1 MKRRLVIHPLLLA
14 VFPSLFIYAHNADR
28 LSAGAIYGP
37 TLILLCAVS
46 VLWLLLSL
54 ALRDASRAGLVV
66 SLAVLLFFS
75 FGICYLEMKLLMLE
89 VSGGTVVA
97 APVLLLVLWMVILGV
112 GGYSFA
118 RTILDLRSLTNI
130 ANVVGGCLVLVCLL
144 QIAAYHLR
152 VAPTWRPY
160 VGEVTSRDYL
170 TLGPEVGVAPDIYYI
185 VLDGYARGDTLTD
198 IYGYDN
204 QEFLDGLRDR
214 GFFVASQSHANYCQT
229 LLSLASSL
237 NLTYLDGLVDQVGAE
252 YPSKGPIMKMIRSS
266 MAFRALESRG
276 YETIAFASGY
286 SGTEITTAER
296 YVAARRYPDEFQTTL
311 INMTPLPFVVPSL
324 YDMYGWH
331 RERILH
337 AFEHT
342 ADPSVVDAPV
352 FVFAHIMA
360 PHPPFVF
367 GRSGEEVVPEYQ
379 YVVLDGSD
387 LVGTRGVTQEAYARG
402 YVEQLTFVNAKV
414 LSMLD
419 EILSKSDRPT
429 IVVLQADH
437 GPGSMLDWDSVENSN
452 LPERFAILNAYYL
465 PGVDYAGLYP
475 QISPVNTFRVI
486 FNSYFGAHY
495 DLLADESYFSTAG
508 HPYSFVRVTDHLGG
522 RVGPDTTGWIAP
534 QANPRWCTSG
544 ATCP

>member
-1 MKRRLVIHPLLLA
+1 MNRRLVIHPFLLA
-14 VFPSLFIYAHNADR
+14 LFPSLFIYAHNADR
-28 LSAGAIYGP
+28 LSVGEVSIP

-46 VLWLLLSL
+46 VLWVILTV
-54 ALRDASRAGLVV
+54 ALRDASRAALVV

-75 FGICYLEMKLLMLE
+75 FGICYLEMKLLVLE
-89 VSGGTVVA
+89 VFGSTVVA
-97 APVLLLVLWMVILGV
+97 APVLLLILWAVILGV

-118 RTILDLRSLTNI
+118 RTSLDLRNLTSI
-130 ANVVGGCLVLVCLL
+130 ANVVGACLVLVCLL

-160 VGEVTSRDYL
+160 VGEVTSRDHL
-170 TLGPEVGVAPDIYYI
+170 TLGPEVGIAPDIYYI
-185 VLDGYARGDTLTD
+185 ILDGYARGDTLAD

-214 GFFVASQSHANYCQT
+214 GFFVASQSYANYCQT

-252 YPSKGPIMKMIRSS
+252 YPSKGPIMEMISS
-266 MAFRALESRG
+266 SVALRALESRG
-276 YETIAFASGY
+276 YETVAFASGY

-296 YVAARRYPDEFQTTL
+296 YVAARWYPDEFQTTL
-311 INMTPLPFVVPSL
+311 INMTPLPFVAPSL
-324 YDMYGWH
+324 YDIYGWH

-337 AFEHT
+337 TFEHT

-367 GRSGEEVVPEYQ
+367 GRSGEEIVPEYQ
-379 YVVLDGSD
+379 YVVADGSD
-387 LVGTRGVTQEAYARG
+387 LVGTRGITQEAYARS
-402 YVEQLTFVNAKV
+402 YVEQLTFVNAEV
-414 LSMLD
+414 LSMID
-419 EILSKSDRPT
+419 NILSGDDRPKV
-429 IVVLQADH
+429 VVLQADH

-495 DLLADESYFSTAG
+495 DLLQDESYFSIAG
-508 HPYSFVRVTDHLGG
+508 RPYSFIRVTDHLGG
-522 RVGPDTTGWIAP
+522 NVDRDTTGWIAP
-534 QANPRWCTSG
+534 QANPRWCTIG
-544 ATCP
+544 MDCP